1 MVDYIDHDSP
11 VHLRPSQGRAHR
23 HTGRTSQRRSA
34 RRRFIPRSSIESDSY
49 SCLISAMYL
58 LVITYNIL
66 PVESEQALQAAV
78 TASRR
83 IREAERWHG
92 AESKTLPAILSNE
105 K

>member
-1 MVDYIDHDSP
+1 
-11 VHLRPSQGRAHR
+11 
-23 HTGRTSQRRSA
+23 
-34 RRRFIPRSSIESDSY
+34 
-49 SCLISAMYL
+49 MYL